1 MYIIKTKRDLDI
13 IRKAKVIKDYFL
25 DFIEINFNHQF
36 EILNDDENITIEE
49 FSLNNDGCFI
59 LLESSDNVRKLE
71 KIGLDPNGGLLNTTP
86 EAIRTIIIG
95 KKKLYE
101 VLVLCNNQYALYI
114 YVPEEI
120 VDCEMLEWIDKNK

>member
-1 MYIIKTKRDLDI
+1 MYIIKTKKDLDI

-25 DFIEINFNHQF
+25 DFIEINFSHQF

-49 FSLNNDGCFI
+49 FSLNNDGAFV
-59 LLESSDNVRKLE
+59 LLETSDNVRRLE
-71 KIGLDPNGGLLNTTP
+71 EIGLDPNSGLLNTAP

-95 KKKLYE
+95 NKKLYE